1 MPGIA
6 RLYALQDSSDPECSE
21 FGCDAETDVTELP
34 HAFRTTIETI
44 PNSVSYLRPNAAAM
58 VAGRHRLA
66 PLNRHRKIGLG
77 WAAGG
82 WEPGRGP
89 PPRGRRPR
97 AGGSALGA

>member
-44 PNSVSYLRPNAAAM
+44 PNSVPYLRPNAAAM
-58 VAGRHRLA
+58 VAARHRLA
-66 PLNRHRKIGLG
+66 PPNRHRKGGVWL
-77 WAAGG
+77 AARG
-82 WEPGRGP
+82 WEAGTALQTPGVAAL
-89 PPRGRRPR
+89 
-97 AGGSALGA
+97 AGQ